1 MNGAL
6 FDRVFTSDPCR
17 IVCKVEGKRVAAS
30 SHHGTAVVRVDL
42 ASLLPGHL
50 PRIQCCSPWANI
62 AHCLAIFVELDYNRD
77 LCLGFRKMLGP
88 FMAVVQGCENHAL
101 GGRRERAPSRK
112 WIGM

>member
-1 MNGAL
+1 MTHYLIEFSQVILAGLCARLKVNVWQPQVTVALLLSGA
-6 FDRVFTSDPCR
+6 
-17 IVCKVEGKRVAAS
+17 
-30 SHHGTAVVRVDL
+30 HL

-50 PRIQCCSPWANI
+50 PRLQCWSSWPNI
-62 AHCLAIFVELDYNRD
+62 AHCLAIFVELDYNLD